1 MSFKDKLREAYISV
15 KRGGLPLLV
24 LKTSAK
30 ISGHRNLPY
39 DRWRKFYEPSSK
51 QLKNMKPAQKGSG
64 NDAGGSSLKSERPF
78 FTVMLLCENASDV
91 EIGRTVNSIEEQV
104 CRDFNI
110 LYYKDRSEMPDL
122 KNDHIVIVTAGDEL
136 RKDALYELSSLLMRK
151 PDYSAVYCDEDF
163 YDSDRKRKI
172 SPLFKPDYS
181 PDYLMSCNYI
191 RSLLMV
197 KRSLFEACG
206 GFDADCSMPASMYD
220 LILKCSEKAGK
231 IYHIDKC
238 LNTIKSTAVLKEAD
252 TPENTAMCKDAL
264 LRHLSRLNIHAD
276 VEVNEY
282 KTSGFYTKGYS
293 LRYDVDEDELISIV
307 IPNKDH
313 IDDLAACIESI
324 HKQDYENYEII
335 IVENNSVDDRTF
347 EYYETIG
354 QTDRRIR
361 VLKYEE
367 NGAGGIRPEFNYSKI
382 NNYGVRSA
390 RGEYVLLLNNDTCM
404 ISHDVLRQLVGPMC
418 RNEVGIVGAKLMFD
432 DDTLQH
438 AGVLLGP
445 GGGAAHAF
453 YKQDAKEAL
462 YMNRNN
468 LTQNYSAVTA
478 ACLMVKKDLYD
489 MVGGF
494 EEALRVAY
502 NDVDFCLKIRDL
514 GKLVI
519 YNPNAVLYHYESKSR
534 GADDMSE
541 EKRARFEQ
549 EKTYLLGKWS
559 ECFARDPYYNINL
572 TRDFADFGLRE
583 IR

>member
-1 MSFKDKLREAYISV
+1 LSFKDKLREAYISV

-24 LKTSAK
+24 LKASAK
-30 ISGHRNLPY
+30 MSGHRNLPY
-39 DRWRKFYEPSSK
+39 DKWRKFYEPSSK
-51 QLKNMKPAQKGSG
+51 QLKNMSLGKGSG
-64 NDAGGSSLKSERPF
+64 VNAGGSSLKGERPF

-91 EIGRTVNSIEEQV
+91 DIGRTVNSIEEQI

-110 LYYKDRSEMPDL
+110 LYYKDRSEMPDI
-122 KNDHIVIVTAGDEL
+122 KNDYIVIVRAGDEL
-136 RKDALYELSSLLMRK
+136 RKDALFELSVLLTRK
-151 PDYSAVYCDEDF
+151 PNYGAVYCDEDF
-163 YDSDRKRKI
+163 YDSDRKHKI

-197 KRSLFEACG
+197 KRSLFEACQ
-206 GFDADCSMPASMYD
+206 GFDTDYSLPASMYD
-220 LILKCSEKAGK
+220 FILKCTEKAGK

-238 LNTIKSTAVLKEAD
+238 LNTIKNTGVLKETD
-252 TPENTAMCKDAL
+252 TPENAAMCRDAL
-264 LRHLSRLNIHAD
+264 LRHLSRRGIHA
-276 VEVNEY
+276 EAEINEY

-293 LRYDVDEDELISIV
+293 LKYDIDEDEMISIV

-313 IDDLAACIESI
+313 INDLAACIESI

-335 IVENNSVDDRTF
+335 IVENNSDDKRTF
-347 EYYETIG
+347 EYYGTIEKA
-354 QTDRRIR
+354 DRRIR
-361 VLKYEE
+361 VIRYEE
-367 NGAGGIRPEFNYSKI
+367 KTASGERAEFNYSKI
-382 NNYGVRSA
+382 NNYGVKYA

-404 ISHDVLRQLVGPMC
+404 NSPDVLRQLAGPMC
-418 RNEVGIVGAKLMFD
+418 RDEVGIVGAKLMFD

-438 AGVLLGP
+438 AGVILGP

-453 YKQDAKEAL
+453 YKQDAKEVL

-494 EEALRVAY
+494 EEELRVAY

-534 GADDMSE
+534 GADDMSA
-541 EKRARFEQ
+541 EKRARFDR
-549 EKTYLLGKWS
+549 EKAYLLGKWR
-559 ECFARDPYYNINL
+559 EYFARDPYYNVNL